1 MRKRNHEGERETEFA
16 NPVSAESFE
25 SEDATSPRVQ
35 HKLSKLRPVAASASG
50 AAAGGAFEN
59 ETLPRGAES
68 AESWATY
75 DSMQESGD
83 YFQGAEDDAVEAAAM
98 MRFKE
103 LDSDGS
109 GVLDRKQIAVVLNM
123 MSQPDDDEAVD
134 DMLTQMWKAG
144 GEQGSIEE
152 VRPRF

>member
-1 MRKRNHEGERETEFA
+1 
-16 NPVSAESFE
+16 
-25 SEDATSPRVQ
+25 
-35 HKLSKLRPVAASASG
+35 
-50 AAAGGAFEN
+50 
-59 ETLPRGAES
+59 
-68 AESWATY
+68 
-75 DSMQESGD
+75 
-83 YFQGAEDDAVEAAAM
+83 